1 MFGEMNLKEA
11 IKLHNVSKGGYKS
24 EEEESALENIE
35 LLYESQKTF
44 IKLFNDYSSIVSN
57 CKFKAIFGK
66 GIPSMSTRVACVGKV
81 SDHSNLKILSPKQM
95 LQRLIIALAQV
106 KEVIHPKTYL
116 MKSDISIFFV
126 SSTRNYYKIIQQCN
140 EFNKNIKQN
149 RYYIYEF

>member
-66 GIPSMSTRVACVGKV
+66 GIPSMSTRVASVGKV

-106 KEVIHPKTYL
+106 KESNTSENLLNEIRHFYILCIEYKKL
-116 MKSDISIFFV
+116 LQ
-126 SSTRNYYKIIQQCN
+126 NYTTM
-140 EFNKNIKQN
+140 
-149 RYYIYEF
+149 